1 MGLSTLKL
9 YLSIPSAFPSTVL
22 CFASPVRAALS
33 ESMASDSS
41 PADQRVDEHF
51 EEKKVTNDTKLEEEE
66 VNLQPKNGAGRD
78 EVDNARGEN
87 LAVTATDDHASEHE
101 HELDVTSVIDAK
113 KEDVLAKIGEIENPV
128 LESEPSH
135 SSAPTSEIN
144 EGETKSKA
152 DSDDET
158 RNKVQQNIEDVEV
171 PSTSLNIPQE
181 VSIGSTGTEIL
192 QDDKVKVE
200 VEAQEK
206 VIPVYTKDSEDEVQE
221 PVQDVSEAPEK
232 VDDVE
237 VEEVDRHPTVPT
249 TIEVPV
255 KDLEV
260 VSGSPEEEKPEKA
273 IESQEPIPDLTVV
286 DDGAE
291 VVIDSSLHEGKASV
305 DAEVVG
311 KEEEIMEKETTETSA
326 ETTETPIDSS
336 LLEGRASGATEVAE
350 KEKENLEEETTE
362 TAAETQV
369 QEGRKSK
376 AESTQAMFAED
387 KLSQGVVVEENG
399 EQGENVLEPST
410 IMDSSIV
417 AELSTEHG
425 NASEVGGIIEEKKE
439 DTIGSY
445 SIDTTLSGGGASS
458 EGDIVVPKL
467 TDDNTEALKTVLGAT
482 STELTAVGVSS
493 EEVNAPETFETVE
506 EKDKSTNIEVE
517 KKDLEVISKDPN
529 FVTETSNAIHV
540 GHQSLGDEKTS
551 LNLEG
556 QDAATVES
564 PESQTTVNEPSE
576 QVIEKN
582 ESINSENVAPTKP
595 SRGLS
600 LAEAFAEEVKD
611 IEETET
617 IVEKNETSREL
628 DVGEKTSVA
637 EVTDIGPSEVAEE
650 KKDETLE
657 EKSSTEEIKDVE
669 ALGKVIEEV
678 VETSRELTMEEN
690 NATIP
695 EDKKEEVKI
704 GESVET
710 ATGKQEHEEL
720 SSRKEVSEK
729 ASNQDPVIPSGG
741 ADSKLVKE
749 VTKRESSNIF
759 SKVKRSIVKAKKA
772 ILGKS
777 TSSKTLSSERT
788 VYIFVNY
795 F

>member
-1 MGLSTLKL
+1 
-9 YLSIPSAFPSTVL
+9 
-22 CFASPVRAALS
+22 
-33 ESMASDSS
+33 
-41 PADQRVDEHF
+41 
-51 EEKKVTNDTKLEEEE
+51 
-66 VNLQPKNGAGRD
+66 
-78 EVDNARGEN
+78 
-87 LAVTATDDHASEHE
+87 
-101 HELDVTSVIDAK
+101 
-113 KEDVLAKIGEIENPV
+113 
-128 LESEPSH
+128 
-135 SSAPTSEIN
+135 
-144 EGETKSKA
+144 
-152 DSDDET
+152 
-158 RNKVQQNIEDVEV
+158 
-171 PSTSLNIPQE
+171 
-181 VSIGSTGTEIL
+181 
-192 QDDKVKVE
+192 
-200 VEAQEK
+200 
-206 VIPVYTKDSEDEVQE
+206 
-221 PVQDVSEAPEK
+221 
-232 VDDVE
+232 
-237 VEEVDRHPTVPT
+237 
-249 TIEVPV
+249 
-255 KDLEV
+255 
-260 VSGSPEEEKPEKA
+260 
-273 IESQEPIPDLTVV
+273 
-286 DDGAE
+286 
-291 VVIDSSLHEGKASV
+291 
-305 DAEVVG
+305 
-311 KEEEIMEKETTETSA
+311 MEKETTETSA

-336 LLEGRASGATEVAE
+336 LLEERASAATEVAE
-350 KEKENLEEETTE
+350 KEKQNLEEETTE
-362 TAAETQV
+362 TAVETQV

-387 KLSQGVVVEENG
+387 KLSEGVVVEENG
-399 EQGENVLEPST
+399 DQGEDVLEPST

-439 DTIGSY
+439 DTIGSF

-467 TDDNTEALKTVLGAT
+467 TDDNTEALKTVLGDT

-517 KKDLEVISKDPN
+517 KKDLEVIAKDPD
-529 FVTETSNAIHV
+529 FVTETSDVTLV
-540 GHQSLGDEKTS
+540 GHQSLGEEKTS

-556 QDAATVES
+556 QDATTVEA
-564 PESQTTVNEPSE
+564 PESQTTVNESSE

-657 EKSSTEEIKDVE
+657 EKSSTEEIKYIE
-669 ALGKVIEEV
+669 ASGKVIEEV

-720 SSRKEVSEK
+720 SNRKEASEK
-729 ASNQDPVIPSGG
+729 ASNQDPVIPSDG

-777 TSSKTLSSERT
+777 TSSKTVSSERT
-788 VYIFVNY
+788 VTAK
-795 F
+795 